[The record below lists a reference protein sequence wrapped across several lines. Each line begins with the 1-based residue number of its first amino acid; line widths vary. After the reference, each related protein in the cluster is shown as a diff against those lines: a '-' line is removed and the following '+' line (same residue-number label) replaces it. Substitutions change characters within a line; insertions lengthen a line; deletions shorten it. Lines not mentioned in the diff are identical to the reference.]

1 MHIRLRTWCSV
12 VLCLLATATLP
23 AQTEHKYLDRALPST
38 WMEEGIDFQQ
48 TLPVDDQWW
57 KNFNDPLLDSLI
69 AVAVDQNYSVL
80 MAADRI
86 RMARANLRIQQSS
99 YSPTL
104 GLSGGWTRNRTS
116 GHTGDLPKST
126 SQYADL
132 ALDMNWEIDVFGSI
146 RNRVRAQRETFE
158 ATKEDYNAVM
168 VSLAAQVASAY
179 INLRELQQEL
189 EVVTQNAQSQLAVV
203 RITEKRFETGLVSR
217 LDVAQAQSVYYDTKA
232 SIPAIEAGIIQ
243 YTNALGVLMGLY
255 PSDVR
260 EIMQTRRPLPDYI
273 EPVGVGIPANLLL
286 RRPDLRAAER
296 QVNAQ
301 AAAVGA
307 SISDWWPQIF
317 VKGSIGFASHD
328 VDKLFNH
335 NSLTYEIAPTLTWNF
350 FQGTKLREATRLARA
365 QLDETIGQFNET
377 VLTAVQEVD
386 NAMNAYKNS
395 IKQIVA
401 LREVVNQGRQTLE
414 LSLDLYKQ
422 GLTPFQNV
430 LDAQRSLLSYENE
443 LTQARGNS
451 LLHLIQLYQA
461 LGGGWYEHNQLT
473 SRN

>member
-12 VLCLLATATLP
+12 VLCLLAPAMLP

-38 WMEEGIDFQQ
+38 WMEEGSDFQQ

-69 AVAVDQNYSVL
+69 ALSVKQNYSVL

-86 RMARANLRIQQSS
+86 RMARANLRIEQSN
-99 YSPTL
+99 YAPTL
-104 GLSGGWTRNRTS
+104 GINGGWVRDRTS
-116 GHTGDLPKST
+116 GHTSKLEKSIT
-126 SQYADL
+126 QYADL
-132 ALDMNWEIDVFGSI
+132 TLDMNWEIDVFGSI
-146 RNRVRAQRETFE
+146 RNRVKAQRETFE
-158 ATKEDYNAVM
+158 ASKEEYNAVM
-168 VSLAAQVASAY
+168 VSLCAQVASAY

-232 SIPAIEAGIIQ
+232 SIPMIEAGIIQ

-255 PSDVR
+255 PWDVR
-260 EIMQTRRPLPDYI
+260 KLLETRRPLPAYI

-286 RRPDLRAAER
+286 RRPDIRSAER

-301 AAAVGA
+301 AASLGA

-350 FQGTKLREATRLARA
+350 FQGTKLRQATRLARA

-386 NAMNAYKNS
+386 NAMSAYKNS

-401 LREVVNQGRQTLE
+401 LREVVNQGKQTLD

-430 LDAQRSLLSYENE
+430 LDAQRSLLSYENQ

-473 SRN
+473 SCN